1 MAHGGVAGGGWRAMV
16 WPIAVLMAGCIVN
29 NLALELIVSKRSNPW
44 ADPQAGSL
52 LTMLHFLAVGA
63 ANLPQVIVWRSA
75 TKLALAETRSTLPL
89 AHAAPAP
96 TTGLWASL
104 PFYLK
109 PTVVPLREYATMTLL
124 FSAMSLANNW
134 AFAWHI
140 SQPLHM
146 VFRSANL
153 VTTYVFGYLWFGRE

>member
-1 MAHGGVAGGGWRAMV
+1 ML
-16 WPIAVLMAGCIVN
+16 WPIAVLMVGCIVN
-29 NLALELIVSKRSNPW
+29 NLVLELIVSKRSNPY

-52 LTMLHFLAVGA
+52 LTLLHFLAVGA
-63 ANLPQVIVWRSA
+63 ANLPQVVVWRSA
-75 TKLALAETRSTLPL
+75 SKLAVAESRTTLPTS
-89 AHAAPAP
+89 HVAAGP
-96 TTGLWASL
+96 TSGWAASL

-109 PTVVPLREYATMTLL
+109 PTIVPVREYVVMTLL
-124 FSAMSLANNW
+124 FGAMSLANNW

-153 VTTYVFGYLWFGRE
+153 VTTYVFGYVWFGRE